1 MSVDV
6 IRKNPMGGKIVK
18 FAIGSKESL
27 MESKKILQKVEI
39 YIDGESGTLYI
50 VPEDDNVLNS
60 EFQFKITE

>member
-27 MESKKILQKVEI
+27 MESKKIL
-39 YIDGESGTLYI
+39 
-50 VPEDDNVLNS
+50 
-60 EFQFKITE
+60 